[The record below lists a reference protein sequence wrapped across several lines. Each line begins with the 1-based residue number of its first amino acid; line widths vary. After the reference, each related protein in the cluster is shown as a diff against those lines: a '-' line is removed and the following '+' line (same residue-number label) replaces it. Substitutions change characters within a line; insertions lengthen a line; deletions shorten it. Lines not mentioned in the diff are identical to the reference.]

1 MKWISKAKY
10 IEASGL
16 SNGVLRGWFDRYLE
30 RGVHYQVIGQT
41 TLEPV
46 RPRLCASMS
55 ANLCGFA
62 AMRAAENQW
71 Y

>member
-1 MKWISKAKY
+1 MKWISKAKKMA
-10 IEASGL
+10 ERTGL
-16 SNGVLRGWFDRYLE
+16 ES
-30 RGVHYQVIGQT
+30 
-41 TLEPV
+41 V
-46 RPRLCASMS
+46 RPRLCAPMS

>member
-30 RGVHYQVIGQT
+30 RGVTIRSSG
-41 TLEPV
+41 
-46 RPRLCASMS
+46 RPHSS
-55 ANLCGFA
+55 T
-62 AMRAAENQW
+62 
-71 Y
+71 